1 MAKLT
6 DMPPEILNIICSML
20 LEVDKNVTIEHAFA
34 QGNSW
39 YKSSTDHQIGK
50 FLTKA
55 SGLPDVFNFAR
66 TSRHFQSLA
75 NYPWHLRSRILSF
88 HGSDFL
94 PRAIKFLRSLS
105 SHPNGAQQVQILY
118 LNLEESTSSHHSISP
133 ADINFLHEQ
142 SGAVVRTSGERL
154 RNVAR
159 AVLGKLPNLEQLGMT
174 LETSPYQPLWKD
186 LAADG
191 TWIPFYKDPWS
202 SQDDES
208 FELAHLHQNIQY
220 LGLRFNHQW
229 HRPVGPGYFATKR
242 QEVFEILFDLE
253 VRPTHLYVD
262 DLTTALCGFHR
273 VSGTAGMD
281 MLFKN
286 ITHLTIAGASDSQRG
301 QSSRLADTDI
311 DLSPFRVYQ
320 FLLARHR
327 TSLRKLCLDFSFYKF
342 NLGGVGTGFLA
353 SFTNLHTLWIDT
365 RSIVPNTPGTPS
377 PRAFDKL
384 PASLRH
390 VCFSLDGK
398 GIGPGL
404 QWLAENRATRYPKL
418 HVIQFKY
425 PFFGTQQPQHPF
437 IGSQYFDRQYFQYP
451 FSARRFPH
459 ARMILDDHRELG
471 FEDAQVTE
479 VENAVLWTP
488 CEGPCRE
495 EDGAGQEE
503 DD

>member
-6 DMPPEILNIICSML
+6 DMPPEILNIICRML

-55 SGLPDVFNFAR
+55 SGLPDVFNFAHA
-66 TSRHFQSLA
+66 SRRFQSLA
-75 NYPWHLRSRILSF
+75 HYPWHLRSRILSF

-105 SHPNGAQQVQILY
+105 SHRNGAQQVQILY
-118 LNLEESTSSHHSISP
+118 LNLEESASSHHSINP

-142 SGAVVRTSGERL
+142 SGRVVRTSGERL

-191 TWIPFYKDPWS
+191 TWIPFDTDPWS

-208 FELAHLHQNIQY
+208 FELPHLPPQNIQY

-229 HRPVGPGYFATKR
+229 HHSVGPGYFAAKR
-242 QEVFEILFDLE
+242 QEAFEILFDLE
-253 VRPTHLYVD
+253 FRPTHLYID
-262 DLTTALCGFHR
+262 DLATALCGLHR
-273 VSGTAGMD
+273 ISGTAGMD
-281 MLFKN
+281 ILFKN
-286 ITHLTIAGASDSQRG
+286 ITHLTVAGPSNSLR
-301 QSSRLADTDI
+301 QSSRVADRDME
-311 DLSPFRVYQ
+311 LSPFRIYQ
-320 FLLARHR
+320 SLLARCR
-327 TSLRKLCLDFSFYKF
+327 TSLRKLCIDFSFYKF
-342 NLGGVGTGFLA
+342 YYGGVGTDILA

-365 RSIVPNTPGTPS
+365 RSIVPNMPNTPS
-377 PRAFDKL
+377 LRAFGQF
-384 PASLRH
+384 PTSLRH
-390 VCFSLDGK
+390 ICFSLDGK
-398 GIGPGL
+398 GIGPSL
-404 QWLAENRATRYPKL
+404 QWFAENRATRYPQL
-418 HVIQFKY
+418 HDIQFKY

-437 IGSQYFDRQYFQYP
+437 IGRQYFDRQYFQYP

-488 CEGPCRE
+488 CEGLCRE
-495 EDGAGQEE
+495 EDGAGQ
-503 DD
+503 

>member
-55 SGLPDVFNFAR
+55 SGLPDVFNFAHA
-66 TSRHFQSLA
+66 SRRFQSLA
-75 NYPWHLRSRILSF
+75 SYPWHLRSRILSF

-105 SHPNGAQQVQILY
+105 SHPKGAQQVQILY
-118 LNLEESTSSHHSISP
+118 LNLEESASSHHSISP

-191 TWIPFYKDPWS
+191 TWIPFYTDPWS

-229 HRPVGPGYFATKR
+229 RRPVGPGYFATKR

-253 VRPTHLYVD
+253 VRPTHLPD
-262 DLTTALCGFHR
+262 
-273 VSGTAGMD
+273 
-281 MLFKN
+281 
-286 ITHLTIAGASDSQRG
+286 
-301 QSSRLADTDI
+301 
-311 DLSPFRVYQ
+311 
-320 FLLARHR
+320 
-327 TSLRKLCLDFSFYKF
+327 
-342 NLGGVGTGFLA
+342 
-353 SFTNLHTLWIDT
+353 
-365 RSIVPNTPGTPS
+365 TPS
-377 PRAFDKL
+377 LRAFDKL

-437 IGSQYFDRQYFQYP
+437 IGTQYFDRQYFQYP

-488 CEGPCRE
+488 CEGLCRE